1 MVDCSI
7 LIRIFKK
14 TNEELSEHFSS
25 LGLDLILSNILFK
38 WMLSLFTENCIENIM
53 IKIWDCLFL
62 DGDIVLFKACV
73 GLLRV
78 MTNDLLK
85 TKQVENIMKICQSD
99 DYFNSIEDLD
109 VKMDYFLLIKKYS
122 FDKDL
127 ISNNRELIFPKVKNT
142 IKKLDKKQHKKLLQ
156 TEKCNLKW
164 PFCLEN
170 IDRYFIKHYSVF
182 KEMNEPNIIEN
193 YYFSDPNFTKKK
205 FIRNYS
211 KEDITSLD
219 INNKNNEDIF
229 EHLLMERKSHKCDDS
244 KNVEIKIKQRFS
256 FDVKSSNNLFFIN
269 PLEMIHEINFQR
281 SNTGEIIDEISKE
294 FDKEV
299 EEKKEKERILKEKEK
314 KEKDYEEL
322 FNEYDYNLD
331 YY

>member
-7 LIRIFKK
+7 LIRILKK

-38 WMLSLFTENCIENIM
+38 WMLSLFTENCNNDIM
-53 IKIWDCLFL
+53 IKIWDCFFL
-62 DGDIVLFKACV
+62 DGDIALFKACI

-99 DYFNSIEDLD
+99 NYFNSIEDLN

-122 FDKDL
+122 FDRDL
-127 ISNNRELIFPKVKNT
+127 IINNRELIFPKVKNT
-142 IKKLDKKQHKKLLQ
+142 IKKLDKKRKKIQ
-156 TEKCNLKW
+156 NEKCDIKW
-164 PFCLEN
+164 PFCIEN
-170 IDRYFIKHYSVF
+170 FDRYNIKHYSVF

-193 YYFSDPNFTKKK
+193 YYFSVSNVSKKK
-205 FIRNYS
+205 FTRNYS
-211 KEDITSLD
+211 KEDISSLN

-229 EHLLMERKSHKCDDS
+229 EHLLIERKSHKCIYS
-244 KNVEIKIKQRFS
+244 KNKVDKGKQRNS
-256 FDVKSSNNLFFIN
+256 LNVKSSNNLYFIN
-269 PLEMIHEINFQR
+269 PLKIINEINIQR
-281 SNTGEIIDEISKE
+281 KSTGEIIEEISKE
-294 FDKEV
+294 FDKEE
-299 EEKKEKERILKEKEK
+299 EEKKEKERLLKEKEK
-314 KEKDYEEL
+314 RNKDYEDL
-322 FNEYDYNLD
+322 FNEYDFNLD

>member
-7 LIRIFKK
+7 LIRILKK

-38 WMLSLFTENCIENIM
+38 WMLSLFTENCNNDIM
-53 IKIWDCLFL
+53 IKIWDCFFL
-62 DGDIVLFKACV
+62 DGDIVLFKACI

-99 DYFNSIEDLD
+99 NYFNSIEDLN

-122 FDKDL
+122 FDRDL
-127 ISNNRELIFPKVKNT
+127 IINNRELIFPKVKNT
-142 IKKLDKKQHKKLLQ
+142 IKKLDKKRKKIPN
-156 TEKCNLKW
+156 EKCDIKW
-164 PFCLEN
+164 PFCIEN
-170 IDRYFIKHYSVF
+170 FDRYNIKHYSVF

-193 YYFSDPNFTKKK
+193 YYFSVSNVSKKK
-205 FIRNYS
+205 ITRNYS
-211 KEDITSLD
+211 KEDISSLN

-229 EHLLMERKSHKCDDS
+229 EHLLIERKSHKCISS
-244 KNVEIKIKQRFS
+244 KNKVDKGKQRNS
-256 FDVKSSNNLFFIN
+256 LNVKSSNNLYFIN
-269 PLEMIHEINFQR
+269 PLEIINEINIQR
-281 SNTGEIIDEISKE
+281 KSTGEIIEEISKE
-294 FDKEV
+294 FDKEE
-299 EEKKEKERILKEKEK
+299 EEKKEKERLLKEKEK
-314 KEKDYEEL
+314 RNKDYEDL
-322 FNEYDYNLD
+322 FNEYDFNLD